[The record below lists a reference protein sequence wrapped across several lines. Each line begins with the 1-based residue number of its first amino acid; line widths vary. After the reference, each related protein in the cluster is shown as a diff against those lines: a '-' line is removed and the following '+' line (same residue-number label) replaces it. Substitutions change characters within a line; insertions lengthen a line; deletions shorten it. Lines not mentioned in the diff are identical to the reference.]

1 MSAVSV
7 QNLTLSFG
15 ENVLFQN
22 VSFEVGEKDKV
33 GFVGANGVG
42 KTSLFK
48 ILTGEYEATEGGAFL
63 GKNIK
68 LGYMEQHTCSDNKTV
83 YNELISVFDELI
95 QIENELSALA
105 DEITKNPSAELIA
118 RQDYLTELFNSN
130 GGLTYKSLTRSSL
143 IGLGF
148 SESEFDTETSK
159 LSGGQ
164 RSKLILAKLLLS
176 RADLLSPPTTLISA
190 QLNGLKAS
198 FPPFR
203 ERLSLSRTTDIF
215 LIKLPIKQLK

>member
-130 GGLTYKSLTRSSL
+130 GGLFLQSFCIQWHICLYSIR
-143 IGLGF
+143 
-148 SESEFDTETSK
+148 
-159 LSGGQ
+159 Q
-164 RSKLILAKLLLS
+164 
-176 RADLLSPPTTLISA
+176 PTTLISA

-215 LIKLPIKQLK
+215 LIK